1 MKKLLVIGIY
11 ARVSTE
17 EQAKKGYSLEYQID
31 KCKEHAFKNNPGTDI
46 EFMQYVDDGYSGE
59 YMERPNLTK
68 LREDVSSRLINEVY
82 CYDPDRLSRNLMHQ
96 LLIDEAIA
104 KNSRLIFVNG
114 EYEKTPEGILFFQLR
129 GAIAQFEKAKIN
141 ERMSNGRKSKAKR
154 GKVVK
159 DYKIYGYNYNKDLG
173 QMEVNEAESTIVKF
187 IFDAFIG
194 KISNFKG
201 LNGIALYLTDKEIPT
216 KKGIGTWHRQV
227 VRQIIMNRAYIGE
240 FYQNKWKTEGSL
252 GNRYKIKAE
261 DKIHATERP
270 KEDWILVACP
280 VIIEPAQFDYA
291 QKLLQLARQRWS
303 GFGKHDYLLSGLLR
317 CETCGN
323 TLTGRQQTNWGKKVY
338 EYTDIKNT
346 AGFKNKGCGRHI
358 RCEKLDDYVW
368 DQVYGYLRKAKE
380 SSPTDDMEINSH
392 SFEIS
397 EKARLNKLL
406 TEIEQGRKQFIKGII
421 SGKLTGLSESEQ
433 NEALIESQQKIE
445 KIKLQ
450 IEEQDSSLK
459 QRELQKGK
467 ANLFQESIE
476 GFFDEGTREIAPENK
491 KKLIRMMVR
500 EVHVGDNELVDIY
513 LF

>member
-17 EQAKKGYSLEYQID
+17 EQAKKGYSLEHQIE
-31 KCKEHAFKNNPGTDI
+31 KCKEHAYRDNPDTDI
-46 EFMQYVDDGYSGE
+46 QFMLYVDDGFSGE

-141 ERMSNGRKSKAKR
+141 ERMSNGRISKAKR

-159 DYKIYGYNYNKDLG
+159 DYKVYGYNYNRDLG
-173 QMEVNEAESTIVKF
+173 QMEVNEAEATIVRF

-194 KISNFKG
+194 KLSEFKG
-201 LNGIALYLTDKEIPT
+201 INGIALYLTEKEIPT
-216 KKGIGTWHRQV
+216 KKGLGSWHRQV

-240 FYQNKWKTEGSL
+240 FYQNKWNTEGSL
-252 GNRYKIKAE
+252 GNQYKTKTE
-261 DKIHATERP
+261 DKVHPTERP
-270 KEDWILVACP
+270 KEDWILVPCP
-280 VIIEPAQFDYA
+280 VIIELAQFDHA
-291 QKLLQLARQRWS
+291 QKLLQVARQRWA

-323 TLTGRQQTNWGKKVY
+323 TMTGRQQTNWGKKVY
-338 EYTDIKNT
+338 EYTDVKNT
-346 AGFKNKGCGRHI
+346 AGFKTKGCGRHLK
-358 RCEKLDDYVW
+358 CEKLDDYVW
-368 DQVYGYLRKAKE
+368 GQVYGYLMKAKE
-380 SSPTDDMEINSH
+380 SSPTDVELNAP
-392 SFEIS
+392 SFEIN
-397 EKARLNKLL
+397 EKIRLNKLL
-406 TEIEQGRKQFIKGII
+406 IETEQGRKQFIKAII
-421 SGKLTGLSESEQ
+421 SGKLSGLSEGEQ
-433 NEALIESQQKIE
+433 NEALMDSQKKIE

-476 GFFDEGTREIAPENK
+476 GFFNEGTTEIAIEDK

-500 EVHVGDNELVDIY
+500 EIHLGDNELVDIY